1 MKQNNTQ
8 DIEKRLSPQC
18 EFHASE
24 DLVDKV
30 LQAAA
35 QEARPA
41 RTGAPGFRWKTI
53 FASAAAV
60 AAMVALFFVVKPKG
74 TPAYAAEK
82 LFARAAEYFTAVDG
96 YIVHFDVRTIPQE
109 QFSYTNPAKRFV
121 HHTMTVA
128 SDGRWK
134 LDKGERVAEYDGGNI
149 YVWFPEKEWGWK
161 LDADETGTIFPYDNL
176 LDLGGMMRWLER
188 YVAASQGADSRKV
201 EDEETVRLILKVPA
215 QGDYSNGYMKLA
227 SVGDSDTRQTYVFSK
242 KDGRLLSAKID
253 AKVFGFTRSLLR
265 AGSIDYQ
272 AAVTESA
279 FTLPANVEWLDSTRE
294 YMARRAAE
302 LPVGEFVGISPEEA
316 VDKLFHA
323 LNEWDEPMLKV
334 ILHIY
339 PLHRLEARGFK
350 GCTLTKMGNAFKS
363 GTYGGVF
370 VPCEIRL
377 SSGRKIKTKIAL
389 RNDNQERVW
398 EVDGGI

>member
-1 MKQNNTQ
+1 MKQNNTK

-24 DLVDKV
+24 HLADKV
-30 LQAAA
+30 MRAAA

-41 RTGAPGFRWKTI
+41 KTGAPGFRWKTV

-60 AAMVALFFVVKPKG
+60 AAMVAIFFVVKPEG

-82 LFARAAEYFTAVDG
+82 LFARAADYFTAVDG
-96 YIVHFDVRTIPQE
+96 YILHFDVRTIPQE
-109 QFSYTNPAKRFV
+109 QFSYTNPVKRFV

-128 SDGRWK
+128 SDGRWR
-134 LDKGERVAEYDGGNI
+134 LDKGERVAEYDGDNI

-161 LDADETGTIFPYDNL
+161 LDADQTGTIFPFDNL
-176 LDLGGMMRWLER
+176 LDLGGMMRWLEQ
-188 YVAASQGADSRKV
+188 YVAASQGADCRKV
-201 EDEETVRLILKVPA
+201 EDQETIRLILKVPA

-242 KDGRLLSAKID
+242 KDGRLMSAKID
-253 AKVFGFTRSLLR
+253 AKVFGFTRSILR
-265 AGSIDYQ
+265 AGSIDYR
-272 AAVTESA
+272 AAITEST
-279 FTLPANVEWLDSTRE
+279 FTLPGNVEWLDSTRDFS
-294 YMARRAAE
+294 ARRAAE
-302 LPVGEFVGISPEEA
+302 LPVSEFVGISPEEA
-316 VDKLFHA
+316 VDKLFQA
-323 LNEWDEPMLKV
+323 LNEWDEPLLEV
-334 ILHIY
+334 IFRGY
-339 PLHRLEARGFK
+339 PLHRLETSGFR
-350 GCTLTKMGNAFKS
+350 GCTLDKRGNAFKS

-377 SSGRKIKTKIAL
+377 ASGKKIKTRLAL
-389 RNDNQERVW
+389 RNDNPGRVW